1 MIKDRARLELRAP
14 VSKVQVPPSL
24 LHRLLICNRGQVSQQ
39 TELSKHWVVL
49 GSHMAP
55 GHLCGKASRVSGME
69 SPSAPLSVDC
79 DPSLAPGAWVSK
91 PFGNN
96 ICLSRCFNFK
106 AIHLPHPKSLWPH
119 LPLSFFPSCK
129 WPVVKHTV
137 SLTSWASGFQSLFS
151 LTVTTRWPC
160 FTHSNIMKTSFWIL
174 FFWKPSS
181 L

>member
-1 MIKDRARLELRAP
+1 MCCAVCTVPFNPHSAVRCAVGTVIVPKIRGMIKDRARLELRAP

-39 TELSKHWVVL
+39 TELSEHWVVL

-55 GHLCGKASRVSGME
+55 GHLCRKASWGSGME

-79 DPSLAPGAWVSK
+79 DPSLARGRGAWVSK

-106 AIHLPHPKSLWPH
+106 AIHLPHPKSL
-119 LPLSFFPSCK
+119 
-129 WPVVKHTV
+129 
-137 SLTSWASGFQSLFS
+137 
-151 LTVTTRWPC
+151 
-160 FTHSNIMKTSFWIL
+160 
-174 FFWKPSS
+174 
-181 L
+181 